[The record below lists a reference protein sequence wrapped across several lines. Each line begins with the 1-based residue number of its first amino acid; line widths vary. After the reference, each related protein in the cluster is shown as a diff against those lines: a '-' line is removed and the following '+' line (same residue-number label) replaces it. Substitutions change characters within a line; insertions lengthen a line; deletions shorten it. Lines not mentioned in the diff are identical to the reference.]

1 MTNVTYIDPSPAN
14 FQAFKDLPRDVPIA
28 MLNLLLYRDQADYP
42 EGHEHAGK
50 GWSGREAYAEYG
62 RTSGPIFARVGGTI
76 VWRGAWEA
84 MVTGPADKQWDDAF
98 VAQYPHAGAF
108 LEMITDPQ
116 YQKAVV
122 NRGAAILDSR
132 LIRFAPGAAGE
143 GFG

>member
-1 MTNVTYIDPSPAN
+1 MRYINPTR
-14 FQAFKDLPRDVPIA
+14 QAFDFFKSLPRDRPIH
-28 MLNLLLYRDQADYP
+28 MLNLLQYRDVAEYP
-42 EGHEHAGK
+42 DDHVNAGK
-50 GWSGREAYAEYG
+50 GWTGRRAYEEYG
-62 RTSGPIFARVGGTI
+62 ATSGPIFQRVGGTI

-116 YQKAVV
+116 YQEAVV

-132 LIRFAPGAAGE
+132 LIRFAPGAAGN

>member
-76 VWRGAWEA
+76 VWRGRFET
-84 MVTGPADKQWDDAF
+84 MVTGPDDRRWHDGF
-98 VAQYPHAGAF
+98 IAQYSNAGAF
-108 LEMITDPQ
+108 FEMIRDPD
-116 YQKAVV
+116 YQRAVI
-122 NRGAAILDSR
+122 NGTAALIDSR
-132 LIRFAPGAAGE
+132 LIRFAPGKMGG